1 MIKEKIR
8 KAITVSVLAACA
20 RAVYRLKES
29 GHKGA
34 YTMLDISPALYSP
47 HSGETLRSRYT

>member
-8 KAITVSVLAACA
+8 KAITGSVLAARA

-34 YTMLDISPALYSP
+34 YTMLDIPPALYSP